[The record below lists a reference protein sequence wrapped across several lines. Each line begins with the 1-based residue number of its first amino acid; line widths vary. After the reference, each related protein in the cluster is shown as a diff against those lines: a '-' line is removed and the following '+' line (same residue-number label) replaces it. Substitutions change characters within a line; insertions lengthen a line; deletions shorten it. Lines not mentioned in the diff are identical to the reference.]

1 MSRQARWM
9 KVLVLFLA
17 ALIAVFPA
25 FTQVAVA
32 QTVPAQEQE
41 APTSVKEA
49 SVPLPQGRELGDE
62 ELLQADGEFFW
73 FLAVGVLYGGALAV
87 YHNWFDGKYGIDK
100 DDGKHIAAGALVAG
114 VGGACLGSSV
124 AVISAASAYFNSH

>member
-1 MSRQARWM
+1 MSKQARWM

-17 ALIAVFPA
+17 GLMAVFPA

-41 APTSVKEA
+41 APISVKED

-73 FLAVGVLYGGALAV
+73 FLAFGVLYGGGLAV

-100 DDGKHIAAGALVAG
+100 DDGKRIAAGALVAG
-114 VGGACLGSSV
+114 IGGSCVGT
-124 AVISAASAYFNSH
+124 IAAAAAWINR